1 MTVSDHMVNLSEILD
16 MYFHGE
22 EGKTIFSRPFNRS
35 LLEEDDASIL
45 LKKVRDAGDD
55 RSMVL
60 VSAMVCETY
69 IDRLLAILL
78 PKYSRLLDD
87 AGNFTLSTK
96 IKLLESFEIIPL
108 HLTRAADLVRQIRNA
123 FAHNLEVSSLSDV
136 DPKLLRKLRGL
147 YDERKIRTDIGP
159 DDLSNLFSVVSYLAT
174 SVLYAYRESFRH
186 FAVAVRQPEFVDALA
201 AQHLSEH
208 KAVIKALTEHDR

>member
-1 MTVSDHMVNLSEILD
+1 MVMLSEIMD

-22 EGKTIFSRPFNRS
+22 EGKTIFSHPFNRS
-35 LLEEDDASIL
+35 LLEEDDASKL
-45 LKKVRDAGDD
+45 LKKVHDAGDD

-69 IDRLLAILL
+69 IDLLLAILL
-78 PKYSRLLDD
+78 PKYSRLLDG
-87 AGNFTLSTK
+87 AGNFTFSTK
-96 IKLLESFEIIPL
+96 IKLLDSFEIIPS
-108 HLTRAADLVRQIRNA
+108 HLTRAADLVRQVRNE

-136 DPKLLRKLRGL
+136 DPKIFRKLRGL

-159 DDLSNLFSVVSYLAT
+159 DDLSNLFSTVSYLAT
-174 SVLYAYRESFRH
+174 SVLYAYRESLHR
-186 FAVAVRQPEFVDALA
+186 FAAAVRQPEFANGLA

-208 KAVIKALTEHDR
+208 KVVIKALTEHDR